1 MTPTT
6 KVFTS
11 SLFGAGLALALLT
24 PPAAAQDA
32 APWLNGASDC
42 EIFRALN
49 EVVPAAC
56 AQPGDTAVEPVR
68 TRGWSKTRGIAPR
81 GISLLEEPAA
91 AVTPADQPRRR

>member
-1 MTPTT
+1 MIRTA

-11 SLFGAGLALALLT
+11 SLFGAGLAVALLS

-32 APWLNGASDC
+32 AHWLNNASDC

-56 AQPGDTAVEPVR
+56 AQPGDTA
-68 TRGWSKTRGIAPR
+68 
-81 GISLLEEPAA
+81 
-91 AVTPADQPRRR
+91 